1 MSCVAKDMRGVANGF
16 GMFCQLM
23 LGGLPAPY
31 VVGILGQAIDLKFT
45 MVILMLTLSLG
56 GTLCAVVWFW
66 TNREVN
72 NYRFD
77 VSLDEKRDIK
87 LID

>member
-16 GMFCQLM
+16 AMFSQLM

-31 VVGILGQAIDLKFT
+31 VVAILGQTFNLQFAMI
-45 MVILMLTLSLG
+45 ILMLTLSVG
-56 GTLCAVVWFW
+56 GTLSALVWFW